1 MRKGKDINT
10 QKYFATLHEENKSK
24 LLLLFMLTIIRT
36 TSDNSDFQQLV
47 VQLDA
52 YLCVMYGD
60 DHAFYAQYNK
70 IDSLQHVVIA
80 YNNDEAIGCG
90 AFKKYVDESVE
101 IKRMFVLP
109 EFRGKG
115 IAKAVLNELEKW
127 SAELNYHFTVLETGK
142 KQVEAVKFYL
152 KSRYTIIP
160 NYGQYEFVEDS
171 VCMKKQN
178 K

>member
-1 MRKGKDINT
+1 M
-10 QKYFATLHEENKSK
+10 F
-24 LLLLFMLTIIRT
+24 TIKRT

-52 YLCVMYGD
+52 YLRVMDGD

-70 IDSLQHVVIA
+70 LDSLQHVVIA

-90 AFKKYVDESVE
+90 AFKKYDDDSVE

-109 EFRGKG
+109 AFRGKG
-115 IAKAVLNELEKW
+115 IAAAVLNELEKW
-127 SAELNYHFTVLETGK
+127 SAALNYRFTVLETGK
-142 KQVEAVKFYL
+142 RQVEAVRFYT
-152 KSRYTIIP
+152 KSGYTVIP
-160 NYGQYEFVEDS
+160 NYGQYEFVENS